1 MSEQKIN
8 SVSQEEEE
16 IPQTKQVWP
25 QRQLPIFSKDM
36 VLINNKLGVKQEEDS
51 IYYFNGCMPIFS
63 HHKDDYKSF
72 RMITAQLYVNGNA
85 TQMEI
90 VRTFGISVVSVKRAV
105 KTYRTLGV
113 EGFYK
118 KRAQR
123 SSTVFTKDVLKEAQ
137 DLLDSGESAKEVA
150 SQLGIKLDTFLKA
163 CREGRLHLIDVKKK
177 RA

>member
-1 MSEQKIN
+1 MSEQKI
-8 SVSQEEEE
+8 SPVSKEA

-25 QRQLPIFSKDM
+25 ERQLPIFSKDM
-36 VLINNKLGVKQEEDS
+36 VLINNKLGVKQEEDT

-63 HHKDDYKSF
+63 HHKDDYPSF

-90 VRTFGISVVSVKRAV
+90 VRAFGISVVSVKRAV

-113 EGFYK
+113 GGFYK

-123 SSTVFTKDVLKEAQ
+123 SSTIFTKDVLKEAQ

-150 SQLGIKLDTFLKA
+150 SGLGIKLDTFLKA
-163 CREGRLHLIDVKKK
+163 WREGRLHLIDAKKK
-177 RA
+177 KA